1 MGIGAV
7 VSSLLAIVL
16 ALALVLG
23 LAWAVIWLLRRLQ
36 DRQMGGSA
44 GEGEEAGRT
53 LRFVRA
59 LPIGPR
65 ERLVLVEVGGEQ
77 LLVGVGGGLVT
88 LVAHWDQA
96 GRSLPTAGT
105 GASEP
110 PVQQRISPAMVA
122 AWRDKGGRDG

>member
-7 VSSLLAIVL
+7 VSSLLAIIL

-36 DRQMGGSA
+36 DRQMGGGGTD
-44 GEGEEAGRT
+44 GEDAGRT

-96 GRSLPTAGT
+96 GRPVSSTAE
-105 GASEP
+105 A